1 MNNVNLLN
9 ESYVEIYLEKESNI
23 IVAKWKGFLK
33 PDQVRNGCSFMTRY
47 IKDNKLKNHLSD
59 HRQLKVLSKE
69 VQDYLTMEWF
79 PEVEKIGLTKV
90 GAVVAD
96 DVFAAATVNKVNKE
110 GSVGKLN
117 INMFNSDADCV
128 KWLLN

>member
-1 MNNVNLLN
+1 MSKLNLMKEPFVN
-9 ESYVEIYLEKESNI
+9 IYLDKTNDL
-23 IVAKWKGFLK
+23 IVAQWIGFLR
-33 PDQVRNGCSFMTRY
+33 PEDVRKGCSFMTRY
-47 IKDNKLKNHLSD
+47 IKENTLKSHLSD

-69 VQDYLTMEWF
+69 VQDYLTREWF
-79 PEVEKIGLTKV
+79 PEVEKIGLRKV

-110 GSVGKLN
+110 ASVGNLQ
-117 INMFNSDADCV
+117 INMFNSEPECV